1 MYDTK
6 CKQYKRKKGGKAKNG
21 QDQLKKGEKYSW
33 CENWQDIFKKGRM

>member
-1 MYDTK
+1 MT
-6 CKQYKRKKGGKAKNG
+6 QNVNSISVKRGGGNG